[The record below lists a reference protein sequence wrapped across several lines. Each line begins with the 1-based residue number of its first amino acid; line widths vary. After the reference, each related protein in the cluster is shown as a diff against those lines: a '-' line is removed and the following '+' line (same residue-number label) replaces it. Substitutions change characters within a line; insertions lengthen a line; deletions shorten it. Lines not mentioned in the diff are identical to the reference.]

1 MYHISDDPVPF
12 DINTTVP
19 LDNKRY
25 IATNVDYED
34 NKYLTLNGLQYYTD
48 KLQEKFD
55 ELSKRIDKLEENP
68 VDKGKKKFKIVL
80 GE

>member
-19 LDNKRY
+19 LNNKRY

-68 VDKGKKKFKIVL
+68 PDKDKKKFKIIL